1 MQDEFKELI
10 EEATFICQVYFVE
23 ELLSVYL
30 HGSIAMN
37 DAIPYVSDLD
47 YHVVVRWSSYFGSFS
62 GGFSSR

>member
-47 YHVVVRWSSYFGSFS
+47 YHVVVR
-62 GGFSSR
+62 